1 MKTIATKLLL
11 VGTLFSLAAL
21 LPGCKDDETDAPYKL
36 FVPSKA
42 TATAEYNTI
51 TVHWTQTK
59 DAVGYEV
66 AMATDNTFS
75 EILETRNQEYI
86 PDTDDSH
93 KTEYDVVF
101 EDLEPFTTYYF
112 RLKTLSADPSRNS
125 NYSYREATTG
135 EEAPFFDPIEEGD
148 LGYNSV
154 KLSWSEAVNADK
166 IIFTD
171 KASAVEELTLNLSP
185 EALERQSISLRGR
198 FVPGVTYRAKM
209 YLGEEYIGYI
219 DIPFPSAEN
228 YITETSVGFDFAT
241 LTWNEKLFVN
251 KVVLTSAGGTDGPF
265 TKELTTEEIN
275 AHQATITGL
284 TSGAT
289 YKATLYWDAQELTQS
304 ADITTNVLDGEIV
317 SDPATLK
324 EKIENAADGAKL
336 YLPADLVFDYSEEDL
351 PLTKNITLVGL
362 PSSTT
367 GKSTPLIYV
376 KAFTIGGAAATG
388 DLQLNSIR
396 FENLEISGLMP
407 EQDIATTAPNNRC
420 FYVDIAGRS
429 VTLNSFELV
438 SCTIHGYSRYMFGLE
453 PTDADAFFRVYNI
466 MIDDCIIYD
475 LGRNPGGFQSIF
487 HFNANKGNAN
497 YALDGTLTM
506 KNSTIYNIWY
516 GIIELQKNSCI
527 KPEPSNLKVVI
538 ENCTMDKFG
547 VPMEGVYLPV
557 KTNGSTR
564 NGLGFNNYTNV
575 PVTIQNTLFGQFI
588 YIESGTLETGS
599 RGPKDF
605 HRNCINAMPD
615 FVNSNYVGEG
625 TRPDGYSN
633 TRQLRGADKFALQ
646 GISYDLMFPNRATD
660 DYTPADD
667 YKAKGLGDPRWLK

>member
-148 LGYNSV
+148 LGYNFV

-324 EKIENAADGAKL
+324 EKIENAEEGTKL
-336 YLPADLVFDYSEEDL
+336 YLPADVVFDLSAEGINV
-351 PLTKNITLVGL
+351 TKSVSLIGL
-362 PSSTT
+362 ASSTT
-367 GKSTPLIYV
+367 GKSQPIVYLAPLV
-376 KAFTIGGAAATG
+376 MGGTEAT
-388 DLQLNSIR
+388 DITLNYIHL
-396 FENLEISGLMP
+396 ENLEISGLKPVNGQEDLAVQPNRRLFYASISKSSAERNITVNSVELENCIVRNYSQNILGLESSLGTSSFRIGDITINDCLIFDIGRNDGGYNSIVHLQGGKSDANAQMTGTFKLTKSTLYYIYFGLFEAQFNACVDPFVLPQGVILEDCTFDRFGVAMP
-407 EQDIATTAPNNRC
+407 ADGLWLGTGNNSGRQFINFDKTEIGLVPLTVNRC
-420 FYVDIAGRS
+420 IFGEMKY
-429 VTLNSFELV
+429 NS
-438 SCTIHGYSRYMFGLE
+438 S
-453 PTDADAFFRVYNI
+453 
-466 MIDDCIIYD
+466 
-475 LGRNPGGFQSIF
+475 NPGYGARDFQR
-487 HFNANKGNAN
+487 K
-497 YALDGTLTM
+497 
-506 KNSTIYNIWY
+506 
-516 GIIELQKNSCI
+516 
-527 KPEPSNLKVVI
+527 
-538 ENCTMDKFG
+538 CTPIAMDKATNIGSSDTFNG
-547 VPMEGVYLPV
+547 GGTGTYLNKASQTAVELFPARDNNLLSPDYTPMEGYQD
-557 KTNGSTR
+557 R
-564 NGLGFNNYTNV
+564 
-575 PVTIQNTLFGQFI
+575 
-588 YIESGTLETGS
+588 
-599 RGPKDF
+599 
-605 HRNCINAMPD
+605 
-615 FVNSNYVGEG
+615 
-625 TRPDGYSN
+625 
-633 TRQLRGADKFALQ
+633 
-646 GISYDLMFPNRATD
+646 
-660 DYTPADD
+660 
-667 YKAKGLGDPRWLK
+667 GDPRWLK